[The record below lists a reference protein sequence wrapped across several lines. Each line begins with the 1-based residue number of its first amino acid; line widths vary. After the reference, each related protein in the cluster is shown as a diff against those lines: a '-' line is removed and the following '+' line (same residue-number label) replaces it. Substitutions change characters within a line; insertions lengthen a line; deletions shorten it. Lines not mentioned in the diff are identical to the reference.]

1 MKVVDNI
8 TSIVTSDLPLDPA
21 IIITN
26 TLQSI
31 IGLVIAVLTGAGL
44 LLKWYRDNIGKE
56 QGGQRD
62 AKISEGLDSLL
73 NSLKGTDISVKDNAE
88 LIQGIVRLM
97 MKVPQVKQE
106 LDVNT
111 DLLDKINTNAERWKK
126 DLESYYEKT
135 SRMPGD
141 DSKDL
146 TIRRVAE
153 MQKQTVPND

>member
-1 MKVVDNI
+1 MVVDNI
-8 TSIVTSDLPLDPA
+8 TSIATSALPLDPA
-21 IIITN
+21 VIITN
-26 TLQSI
+26 TIQSI

-44 LLKWYRDNIGKE
+44 LSKMYRDNIGKE

-146 TIRRVAE
+146 IIRRVAE

>member
-1 MKVVDNI
+1 M
-8 TSIVTSDLPLDPA
+8 
-21 IIITN
+21 
-26 TLQSI
+26 
-31 IGLVIAVLTGAGL
+31 
-44 LLKWYRDNIGKE
+44 
-56 QGGQRD
+56 
-62 AKISEGLDSLL
+62 

-97 MKVPQVKQE
+97 MKIPQVKQE

-111 DLLDKINTNAERWKK
+111 HLLDKINTNAERWKK

-146 TIRRVAE
+146 IIRRVAE
-153 MQKQTVPND
+153 MQKCSLSFISCQFANILLLAQKCFGHFF